1 MADLGR
7 GFDINDFRALMNQKG
22 ITRTNLYKLNITRPP
37 GLNVSGLNMPSSF
50 GDLDDI
56 CLYCDSVTMPGLS
69 LATTDSKPYGY
80 GPVELKAYMPI
91 FNQLQASFIVDA
103 KGFTLS
109 FFRNWMRGIVNYTSE
124 GKAYGSSSIAA
135 TGNGSNFTFEPSYK
149 SEYETTMEL
158 NVVSGYAEKSTNNN
172 LNVEIVSK
180 TTIMRA
186 FPVMIGDVVMS
197 YGVTDQYMTLPVT
210 FSYFDWYVD
219 IINQGAAAS
228 GQPTGGSAAGT
239 NGGVQLTPYSP
250 NAIKTNT
257 N

>member
-1 MADLGR
+1 
-7 GFDINDFRALMNQKG
+7 
-22 ITRTNLYKLNITRPP
+22 
-37 GLNVSGLNMPSSF
+37 
-50 GDLDDI
+50 
-56 CLYCDSVTMPGLS
+56 
-69 LATTDSKPYGY
+69 
-80 GPVELKAYMPI
+80 
-91 FNQLQASFIVDA
+91 
-103 KGFTLS
+103 
-109 FFRNWMRGIVNYTSE
+109 
-124 GKAYGSSSIAA
+124 
-135 TGNGSNFTFEPSYK
+135 
-149 SEYETTMEL
+149 MEL

-219 IINQGAAAS
+219 IITQGAAAS